1 MSRFD
6 LSNFCSLTED
16 GQDLDVFSAKFRD
29 LALLSATSRVITI
42 DASTEANLPYI
53 AEKYLG
59 TSRLWWA
66 ILMYNGLLDPIADI
80 SIGTRL
86 AIPSRSSLV
95 TVLESSNR
103 SNISTVEI

>member
-16 GQDLDVFSAKFRD
+16 GQDLDLFSAKFRN
-29 LALLSATSRVITI
+29 LALTSATNRVVTV
-42 DASTEANLPYI
+42 DASTEANLPYL

-66 ILMYNGLLDPIADI
+66 ILMYNGLLDPIEDI
-80 SIGTRL
+80 TIGTKL
-86 AIPSRSSLV
+86 AIPSRSSLI
-95 TVLESSNR
+95 TILESGNR
-103 SNISTVEI
+103 SNISIVEI